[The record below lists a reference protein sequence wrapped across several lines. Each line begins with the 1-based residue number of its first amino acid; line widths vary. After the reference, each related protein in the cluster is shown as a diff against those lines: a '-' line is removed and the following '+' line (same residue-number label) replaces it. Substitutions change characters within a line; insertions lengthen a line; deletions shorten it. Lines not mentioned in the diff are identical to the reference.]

1 MRQCAKFTRD
11 NNEINNFLSTS
22 AHLHTGHRKIYCTT
36 FVFYCHFLFN
46 FQKQKLFT
54 TPFPRSFRKTS
65 KTVWE
70 TSSSD
75 FFCADDFQTLGHG
88 KIKTNVQKSH
98 EQVMGL
104 RYLNAVTLWAGWS
117 YRVDGFFRSRRMR
130 NHQLIQP

>member
-36 FVFYCHFLFN
+36 Y
-46 FQKQKLFT
+46 FT
-54 TPFPRSFRKTS
+54 TIFYSIFRNKSFLQRLFQEALEKP

-75 FFCADDFQTLGHG
+75 FFCADDFWTLGHG

-117 YRVDGFFRSRRMR
+117 DRVDGFFRLRRMR
-130 NHQLIQP
+130 NH

>member
-1 MRQCAKFTRD
+1 MPFSIQ
-11 NNEINNFLSTS
+11 FLETK
-22 AHLHTGHRKIYCTT
+22 A
-36 FVFYCHFLFN
+36 FYN
-46 FQKQKLFT
+46 A
-54 TPFPRSFRKTS
+54 FPRSFRKTS

-75 FFCADDFQTLGHG
+75 FFCANDFWTLGHG

-117 YRVDGFFRSRRMR
+117 DRVDGFFRSRRMR
-130 NHQLIQP
+130 NH